1 MKSKEISKTCSPRG
15 RTLVLP
21 NVSSRE
27 HHRSACKSPI
37 QKRNEKT
44 EQFDVAFGVAP
55 STYQTL
61 QDKDILEATSD
72 SSRQSRSDMKR
83 LQSLTTCSPR
93 GLTSSCLTFQKENII
108 DATSSSSRRSRS
120 EMKRLK
126 SLTTCSPRGRTI
138 VMSNF
143 SRREH
148 H

>member
-1 MKSKEISKTCSPRG
+1 MKCCSRLLAEKPHRK
-15 RTLVLP
+15 RKLKSCFFVNL
-21 NVSSRE
+21 RL
-27 HHRSACKSPI
+27 HHHYSGK
-37 QKRNEKT
+37 
-44 EQFDVAFGVAP
+44 FDVAFGVAA

-72 SSRQSRSDMKR
+72 SSRHSRSEMKR
-83 LQSLTTCSPR
+83 LESLTTCSPR
-93 GLTSSCLTFQKENII
+93 GLTSSCLTLQEENII
-108 DATSSSSRRSRS
+108 DATSSSSRRSGS